1 VKLSVA
7 FVLGVLSFSSYAESV
22 NPIEKSLDECLAKSE
37 NQTTAGMNTCIGTAT
52 VAWDKELNVVYG
64 NLMSALDAEGK
75 KNLKESQIAWLKHRD
90 LEYKLIGSVYATKV
104 GTMYSNIR
112 AMNVLTLTKN
122 RTLELKSYLSSSKL

>member
-1 VKLSVA
+1 MKLSVA
-7 FVLGVLSFSSYAESV
+7 FLLCVLSFSSYAESE
-22 NPIEKSLDECLAKSE
+22 NSIEKSLDECLAKRE
-37 NQTTAGMNTCIGTAT
+37 NQTTAGMNTCVGVAT

-75 KNLKESQIAWLKHRD
+75 NNLKKSQIAWLKHRD
-90 LEYKLIGSVYATKV
+90 LEYKFISSVYATKV

-122 RTLELKSYLSSSKL
+122 RALELKSYLSSSEL